1 HRLGPQLGRVSARA
15 PAGDP
20 DERPPH
26 AGRVPWLAM
35 THTRRHAP
43 APFCLFL
50 LAVALAGCGGTVS
63 TSAFHGEE
71 HEVAPGIANFQS
83 NVSAGEQQKIC
94 ANDLSSALVARLGGP
109 AACRKAIK
117 NQLAEVDNL
126 EMSVRAVQVS
136 PPGAGRTATARVK
149 SVNGGKSRLAT

>member
-1 HRLGPQLGRVSARA
+1 
-15 PAGDP
+15 
-20 DERPPH
+20 
-26 AGRVPWLAM
+26 M
-35 THTRRHAP
+35 THAHKHAP
-43 APFCLFL
+43 APLCLFL
-50 LAVALAGCGGTVS
+50 LAAALAGCGSTVS

-71 HEVAPGIANFQS
+71 REVAQVVANFQAD
-83 NVSAGEQQKIC
+83 VSAGEQQKVC

-117 NQLAEVDNL
+117 NQLAEIDNL

-149 SVNGGKSRLAT
+149 SINGGKSRLATPTLVREGGGWKISGVQ